1 MSKVKKQS
9 LIAQEPLIILLS
21 TPLIAGVLL
30 VSVLPTILGALT
42 SLTDLELSYVIQW
55 NFVGLEN
62 FGRALSDSRFLESF
76 RIGAIWAL
84 SVTVLAMILGFTL
97 ALLIERR
104 KYYSPILKI
113 LAVFP
118 WALSPV
124 IIAIIW
130 DMLLNPNSGPI
141 TGYLRKYELPGANVS
156 LLYNLN
162 TALPTVI
169 VIGAWLSLPVVTIS
183 FLAALKTIPREM
195 IEAALIDGTSAS
207 QRMRLLIIPQL
218 RPIITALVALN
229 IIWNFNSFGL
239 IFVLTNGGPGGRTY
253 LPGLFVYEESFRY
266 GNFGYAAAL
275 GMIITIALVIILG
288 IYVATRN
295 RNEVEA

>member
-1 MSKVKKQS
+1 MSAPKKRS
-9 LIAQEPLIILLS
+9 LVAQEPLILLLS
-21 TPLIAGVLL
+21 TPLIVGVLL
-30 VSVLPTILGALT
+30 VSVLPTLLGALT
-42 SLTDLELSYVIQW
+42 ALTDLELAFEIQW
-55 NFVGLEN
+55 NFIGFEN
-62 FGRALSDSRFLESF
+62 FAYALTDSRFLASF
-76 RIGAIWAL
+76 RIGAIWAI
-84 SVTVLAMILGFTL
+84 SVTCLAIVMGFVL

-104 KYYSPILKI
+104 KFYSPFLKI

-124 IIAIIW
+124 VVAIIW
-130 DMLLNPNSGPI
+130 DILLNPNSGPI
-141 TGYLRKYELPGANVS
+141 TGYLRRYNLPGANVS
-156 LLYNLN
+156 LLNDLT

-183 FLAALKTIPREM
+183 FLAGLKTIPREM
-195 IEAALIDGTSAS
+195 IEASLIDGARAS
-207 QRMRLLIIPQL
+207 QRIRLLIIPQL

-229 IIWNFNSFGL
+229 VIWNFNSFGL
-239 IFVLTNGGPGGRTY
+239 IFVLTNGGPGGKTY

-275 GMIITIALVIILG
+275 GMIITIALVIVLG

-295 RNEVEA
+295 RREVEA

>member
-1 MSKVKKQS
+1 MSQQKKRS
-9 LIAQEPLIILLS
+9 LVAQEPLIILLS

-42 SLTDLELSYVIQW
+42 SLTDLELSYVIEW
-55 NFVGLEN
+55 NFIGFEN
-62 FGRALSDSRFLESF
+62 FKSAFTDSRFLESF
-76 RIGAIWAL
+76 RIGAIWAI
-84 SVTVLAMILGFTL
+84 SVTVLAMILGFAL

-104 KYYSPILKI
+104 KFYSPLLKI

-141 TGYLRKYELPGANVS
+141 TGYLRKYGLPGSNVS

-207 QRMRLLIIPQL
+207 QRMRFLIIPQL

-229 IIWNFNSFGL
+229 VIWNFNSFGL

-275 GMIITIALVIILG
+275 GMIITVALVIVLG
-288 IYVATRN
+288 VYVATRN